1 MTTTTTITTASALN
15 DKLTPVFQLAFQD
28 LLSQARIEPSF
39 HSRLKEALKKF
50 NLLSYRQLSPFK
62 PKEIQVEQDKLADS
76 RYRRSLI
83 RQLKAPRP
91 SPYVNHT
98 FSMEPAELFS
108 GKDQYEYLL
117 ALSQYMA
124 QIATSRLGETQNHEA
139 LIITR
144 LAARDL
150 LAFLESHKL
159 YELTADHLSNF
170 VLRQFCQ
177 RALDENPR
185 YQAAAAMIA
194 KAGKEA
200 RERFL
205 EESRAIREDAMQSL
219 NKSLDAIKAEVNSR
233 VDGYLARMAEERAVR
248 EAQEKLEA
256 DKRAEEAALNA
267 GKTEQQIFA
276 ESVKKR
282 EIAYRKANP
291 THIAVK
297 LVYWFGAI
305 ALAVGFALFGE
316 VGGVPVPELLG
327 FGND

>member
-1 MTTTTTITTASALN
+1 MTTTNTTTAIALN
-15 DKLTPVFQLAFQD
+15 DKLAPVFQKAFQD
-28 LLSQARIEPSF
+28 LLSQARIEPNF

-50 NLLSYRQLSPFK
+50 NLLSYRQFSPFK
-62 PKEIQVEQDKLADS
+62 PKEIHVEQDKLADS

-124 QIATSRLGETQNHEA
+124 QIAASRLGETQNHQA

-144 LAARDL
+144 LAAHDL

-159 YELTADHLSNF
+159 YELEAEHLSNF
-170 VLRQFCQ
+170 ILRQLCQ
-177 RALDENPR
+177 RVIEENPR
-185 YQAAAAMIA
+185 YQAAVAMIA
-194 KAGKEA
+194 KTGKEA

-205 EESRAIREDAMQSL
+205 AESRAIREESMQSL
-219 NKSLDAIKAEVNSR
+219 NKSLDAITAEVNRR
-233 VDGYLARMAEERAVR
+233 VDEYLSRLAQEQAERQ
-248 EAQEKLEA
+248 AQEKLEA

-267 GKTEQQIFA
+267 GKTEEQIFA

-297 LVYWFGAI
+297 IVYWAGAI

-316 VGGVPVPELLG
+316 VNGVPVPELLG

>member
-1 MTTTTTITTASALN
+1 MTTTTNITAALN
-15 DKLTPVFQLAFQD
+15 DKLVPVFQHALQE
-28 LLSQARIEPSF
+28 LLSQARTDVVF
-39 HSRLKEALKKF
+39 HSRLKAALKKF

-62 PKEIQVEQDKLADS
+62 PKEIQVDQEKLADS

-108 GKDQYEYLL
+108 GKDQYEYLR
-117 ALSQYMA
+117 ALSHYMA
-124 QIATSRLGETQNHEA
+124 QIAASRLGETQNHQA

-144 LAARDL
+144 LTADDL
-150 LAFLESHKL
+150 LTFLESRKL
-159 YELTADHLSNF
+159 YELTAEHLSHYI
-170 VLRQFCQ
+170 LSQLCQ
-177 RALDENPR
+177 RVIEENPR
-185 YQAAAAMIA
+185 YQAAVAMITQ
-194 KAGKEA
+194 AGKEA

-205 EESRAIREDAMQSL
+205 AQSRAIREESMQDL
-219 NKSLDAIKAEVNSR
+219 NKSLEVITADVNRR
-233 VDGYLARMAEERAVR
+233 VDEYLSRLAKEQAVR
-248 EAQEKLEA
+248 QAQEKLEA

-267 GKTEQQIFA
+267 GKSEEQIFA
-276 ESVKKR
+276 ESVKKA

-297 LVYWFGAI
+297 LVYWAGAI
-305 ALAVGFALFGE
+305 ALAVGFAFFGE